1 MSINTKIRTVAA
13 VAALAGLAVTGTASA
28 ATALRPGGPIAKPPV
43 AGTITSAPE
52 GAWAFPTGLNGGGTK
67 ANCANWNEVL
77 GTDHERLNV
86 AIGNNDLAAYTEA
99 KQDLDRHTDE
109 ALDEG
114 CAVIDE

>member
-52 GAWAFPTGLNGGGTK
+52 YAFPTGLNGGGTK

-77 GTDHERLNV
+77 GEDHYALGV
-86 AIGNNDLAAYTEA
+86 AIANNDLAAYTEA
-99 KQDLDRHTDE
+99 KDSLDRHTDE